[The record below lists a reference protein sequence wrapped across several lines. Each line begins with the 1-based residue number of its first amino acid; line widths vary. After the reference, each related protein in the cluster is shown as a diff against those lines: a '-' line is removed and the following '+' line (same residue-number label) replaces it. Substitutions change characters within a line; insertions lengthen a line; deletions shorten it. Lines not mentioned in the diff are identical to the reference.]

1 MAFEQ
6 IRRGI
11 GVRVQRQRLD
21 RHLSDRLADDRVLQ
35 RRSGIL
41 APHERAVVGHQRTG
55 NLRRVVA
62 DGIEQ
67 LDDDLAGV
75 VLVVRGALS
84 LGEIP
89 RTADR
94 PVEGVGV
101 GGAEHRDVALGLR
114 ERDRGGG
121 VGVGDAADAAKRQVE
136 PAVGFAVD
144 GGPQVPVHDPPVL
157 EVDHDELLGGQV
169 VVGHARGLD
178 DIDAGVAVDAADV
191 APRQGGEPRA
201 RNRLVGVEHLVAE
214 PGCYRPVHAVLPDR
228 ARSLIARSRYMALF
242 SPRPK

>member
-1 MAFEQ
+1 MTFEQ

-21 RHLSDRLADDRVLQ
+21 GHLRDRLADDRVLQ
-35 RRSGIL
+35 RSPGIL
-41 APHERAVVGHQRTG
+41 TPHERAVVGHQRTG
-55 NLRRVVA
+55 NLHRVVA
-62 DGIEQ
+62 MRIER

-89 RTADR
+89 RTPDR
-94 PVEGVGV
+94 PVEGVRV
-101 GGAEHRDVALGLR
+101 GSAEHGDVALGLR

-121 VGVGDAADAAKRQVE
+121 VGVGDAADVAKRQVE

-144 GGPQVPVHDPPVL
+144 GGSQVPLHDPPVL

-191 APRQGGEPRA
+191 APRQGGEAHA
-201 RNRLVGVEHLVAE
+201 RNCLVSVEHLVAE
-214 PGCYRPVHAVLPDR
+214 PGSYRPVHAVLPDR
-228 ARSLIARSRYMALF
+228 TRSLMARSRYMALF